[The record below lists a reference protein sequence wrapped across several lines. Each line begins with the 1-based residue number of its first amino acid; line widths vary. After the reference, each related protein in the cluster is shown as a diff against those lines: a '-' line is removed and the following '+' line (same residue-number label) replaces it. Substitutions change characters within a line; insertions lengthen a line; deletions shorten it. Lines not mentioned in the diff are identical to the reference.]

1 MPPEIVCDTV
11 FGSTASL
18 KKSDLGEINWCLA
31 PIMASGVIVCDT
43 IFRGMKLG
51 SEIVCDTVF
60 WGDCLL
66 KLRGLTVN
74 NWCLAPI
81 ILGEGNC
88 V

>member
-1 MPPEIVCDTV
+1 MRPEIVCDTV
-11 FGSTASL
+11 SSAEASL
-18 KKSDLGEINWCLA
+18 KTLDLAAINWCLA
-31 PIMASGVIVCDT
+31 PIIGGWAIVCDT

>member
-43 IFRGMKLG
+43 
-51 SEIVCDTVF
+51 VF